1 MLKWPLKL
9 LQLLL
14 RKTALIIASGVV
26 MLLLDKLICLVLNA
40 LKLFPSNYKY
50 SIFQKVCEK
59 KRKSLVGKCFSS
71 TMSSRKCGCLHCDS
85 RLPLPFLCVN
95 S

>member
-59 KRKSLVGKCFSS
+59 KEKA
-71 TMSSRKCGCLHCDS
+71 
-85 RLPLPFLCVN
+85 
-95 S
+95 